1 MKKKDAYLEKRGNV
15 YWCDFTYKG
24 TRHREGLHSNK
35 TIALER
41 LKLWKHELKNSKYTP
56 TDWNGFKEKYLEY
69 CKTNKKEKTFL
80 RDELSIRYF
89 DEFTKIKDL
98 HEITPEMLNLFK
110 HYLIKQGKKAN
121 NLNRII
127 SSIKA
132 MLRKAEDDDI
142 IESHKWSK
150 VKKLPVAKGKI
161 DFYTSEELKILLENI
176 NDTWKLIVLLGARAG
191 LRRGEIFNLQ
201 WSDIDF
207 NRNLISIVQKNDWS
221 PKTYQSRYVPI
232 SEDLLILLKKYAD
245 NKKEEYIIKN
255 KSGHKFDLDVATAY
269 FIKIIK
275 KLNLRGSLH
284 TLRHTFASHLAQ
296 AGESLY
302 TISKLLGHTS
312 IQTTEIYAHLC
323 QNTYQTAINKLPEI
337 K

>member
-1 MKKKDAYLEKRGNV
+1 LIGTYLG
-15 YWCDFTYKG
+15 
-24 TRHREGLHSNK
+24 
-35 TIALER
+35 ER
-41 LKLWKHELKNSKYTP
+41 S
-56 TDWNGFKEKYLEY
+56 
-69 CKTNKKEKTFL
+69 
-80 RDELSIRYF
+80 
-89 DEFTKIKDL
+89 
-98 HEITPEMLNLFK
+98 
-110 HYLIKQGKKAN
+110 
-121 NLNRII
+121 
-127 SSIKA
+127 
-132 MLRKAEDDDI
+132 
-142 IESHKWSK
+142 
-150 VKKLPVAKGKI
+150 PVAKGKI

-232 SEDLLILLKKYAD
+232 SEDLLMLLKKYSD